1 MTSLPSGIP
10 SKRTAPAKFL
20 IGWIR
25 LLCVMLVLPHSHP
38 AESQD
43 PAPREIEGPDLVFSM
58 TRLERNIIKLGWGV
72 KLHLTITNQGKAA
85 ADSTRLR
92 FYRSEDA
99 TISAED
105 TELRVVRISQ
115 LGAGRRMTTWAP
127 LVGPSSLGTYYYGV
141 CVDAV
146 PAEVDTTNNCSAAF
160 EITVEPLSGGTPVLV
175 PVGTIPTQVL
185 GIEGAPVVVDVAE
198 NFLGNVA
205 RYIARSS
212 DQQVVSADM
221 LKSEVTLTPG
231 DKGWA
236 RVDVTAFSGN
246 LAAKHTFFVSVGG
259 VQPPDSEVSQEV
271 AVPDEN
277 LRTAVR
283 EALEIRA
290 DTPITQL
297 LMAEL
302 TELEAQERK
311 IKDLTGLEYA
321 VSLTL
326 LTLND
331 NKISTLTPLASLTQL
346 TRLQLNNNQIT
357 EVSAL
362 ENLTAL
368 TDLFLSGNAITDIQ
382 PLRKLQQKNPDLNI
396 DIDINAALAPA
407 LPMLSFQNRIEMT
420 HTTSTAV
427 PTQMALS
434 PNYPNPFNPETW
446 IPYELATDTD
456 VRITIYNAQGVVI
469 RTLQM
474 GQQSAGYYTD
484 RERAAYWD
492 GRNALGEQVA
502 SGVYFYQLET
512 DTISALRKMVILK

>member
-1 MTSLPSGIP
+1 MTSLPSGIL
-10 SKRTAPAKFL
+10 SNCTAPTKFL
-20 IGWIR
+20 IGWIS
-25 LLCVMLVLPHSHP
+25 LLFVMLVLPHSQGR
-38 AESQD
+38 AD
-43 PAPREIEGPDLVFSM
+43 VIIEGPDLVFSM
-58 TRLERNIIKLGWGV
+58 TRVERNIIKLGWGV

-105 TELRVVRISQ
+105 TELRVVRINQ

-127 LVGPSSLGTYYYGV
+127 LLGPSSLGTYYYGV

-146 PAEVDTTNNCSAAF
+146 PSEADTTNNCSAAF

-175 PVGTIPTQVL
+175 LVGTIPTQVL
-185 GIEGAPVVVDVAE
+185 GIEGAPAVVDVAD
-198 NFLGNVA
+198 NFLGNVE

-212 DQQVVSADM
+212 EQRVVSVDM

-236 RVDVTAFSGN
+236 RVDVTAFSGD

-259 VQPPDSEVSQEV
+259 VEPPGFELSQEV
-271 AVPDEN
+271 SIPDAN
-277 LRTAVR
+277 LRAAVR
-283 EALEIRA
+283 EALELRG

-297 LMAEL
+297 QMAEL
-302 TELEAQERK
+302 TELDARERK

-326 LTLND
+326 LILND
-331 NKISTLTPLASLTQL
+331 NKISTPAPLASLTQL
-346 TRLQLNNNQIT
+346 TRLQLNNNQIR

-362 ENLTAL
+362 KNLTSL
-368 TDLFLSGNAITDIQ
+368 RDLLLSGNAITDMQ

-396 DIDINAALAPA
+396 DIDINAAPS
-407 LPMLSFQNRIEMT
+407 LPMLSFQNGIET
-420 HTTSTAV
+420 SNTTSTAV
-427 PTQMALS
+427 PTQMALL

-446 IPYELATDTD
+446 MPYELATDTD

-469 RTLQM
+469 RTLQL

-492 GRNALGEQVA
+492 GRNAFGEQVA

-512 DTISALRKMVILK
+512 DTMSTLRKMVILK